1 MYELMNEKISQFGLV
16 PVVVLEDEKKEMICR
31 KVIYIK
37 TLHSLSAQEVA
48 IPTSILPLNA
58 SCSELN
64 PPESLRRR
72 PETGKCMAI
81 RHIGWHITVMSVYM
95 RVLFAVLTWW
105 RDGA

>member
-1 MYELMNEKISQFGLV
+1 MSVGVDDDVCLGGQRCL
-16 PVVVLEDEKKEMICR
+16 LERTRAFAWVYKNVSGQAQLKE
-31 KVIYIK
+31 
-37 TLHSLSAQEVA
+37 AA